1 MRFVLTSAICAS
13 ALALTACGSERSGT
27 ITTEDGETVE
37 YATDSD
43 SSGETTM
50 RITGPDGEEVVS
62 RTGAGVDIELPDG
75 ISMYPGA
82 KIVSNTVVSGGS
94 EGSGSMIM
102 FESSDSPEEIT
113 QHYRKQ
119 AEDAGIAIQIDAK
132 MEDAHMIAGE
142 KKSDNSSFMV
152 TATREEGDVTSA
164 QMMVTVKPNG

>member
-1 MRFVLTSAICAS
+1 MRFVLTSAIGVG
-13 ALALTACGSERSGT
+13 ALALAACGSEQSGT
-27 ITTEDGETVE
+27 ITTEDGETIE
-37 YATDSD
+37 YSADSE

-62 RTGAGVDIELPDG
+62 RTGAGVELSLPDG

-102 FESSDSPEEIT
+102 FESSDSPEDIT
-113 QHYRKQ
+113 KYYRKQ
-119 AEDAGIAIQIDAK
+119 AESAGITIQIDAS
-132 MEDAHMIAGE
+132 MNDAQMIAGE

-152 TATREEGDVTSA
+152 TATREDGDVTTA
-164 QMMVTVKPNG
+164 QMMVTTKPRG